1 MQVFRLYPLWDVLSG
16 ACFWG
21 AELLGRSDEDC
32 GGTYSILARD
42 ILTAAKLSN
51 AKVPET
57 DAALLQT
64 QIGPMS
70 THTCEAISVRLPAV
84 DEEMDT
90 NQWLVWFSHFS
101 KQIMLNPSRFRSI
114 SIKLS
119 GFHEVLNIILSLSM
133 FLWCQHVRKGFFTQ
147 DLRSRSAE
155 EQVHW
160 GELAGE
166 KTLLIRSAGR

>member
-1 MQVFRLYPLWDVLSG
+1 MQVFRLYTLWDVLSG

-101 KQIMLNPSRFRSI
+101 KQIRLNPSRFRSI

-119 GFHEVLNIILSLSM
+119 GFHEVLNIILSLSLCSCGASM
-133 FLWCQHVRKGFFTQ
+133 LEKDSSRRISAA
-147 DLRSRSAE
+147 DALRSRFIE
-155 EQVHW
+155 ESLQV
-160 GELAGE
+160 
-166 KTLLIRSAGR
+166 RRRC